1 MELRQL
7 KYFVKTAETLNFS
20 EAARSLFITQSTL
33 SQQIKALEDE
43 LGVGLFFRSSHSVC
57 LTESGQH
64 LLPIAKR
71 TLFDAGQCFVQIN
84 DLKQMLSGV
93 LNVGITYTFAP
104 ILAESVKDFTRQ
116 YPGVKLNI
124 ICETMSSLL
133 DLLKKRVVDFVLCF
147 RPYTQ
152 DDEIESHVLF
162 DNYLSVIV
170 NKNHPLA
177 KCDRLSLEDI
187 RTQHFAMPA
196 RETQARNAFDRIFP
210 GMYDK
215 LDVKV
220 DINEVNV
227 LLDIISASN
236 LVTFLSEATLYNRDN
251 LVAIPLDASGTQME
265 GCVHTLKQSYRKR
278 AVDEF
283 LRILRQSNAVMVRAN
298 NWLK

>member
-1 MELRQL
+1 
-7 KYFVKTAETLNFS
+7 
-20 EAARSLFITQSTL
+20 
-33 SQQIKALEDE
+33 
-43 LGVGLFFRSSHSVC
+43 
-57 LTESGQH
+57 
-64 LLPIAKR
+64 
-71 TLFDAGQCFVQIN
+71 
-84 DLKQMLSGV
+84 
-93 LNVGITYTFAP
+93 
-104 ILAESVKDFTRQ
+104 
-116 YPGVKLNI
+116 
-124 ICETMSSLL
+124 MSSLL